1 MLVILM
7 NNWKD
12 IVYFIKIN
20 KNNKDGDGFPIPE
33 ETKSDPIVSNI
44 IGVTRAEEEHAN
56 KMGYTAD
63 LEVEI
68 MSVNYDNQEILE
80 TEDGNRF
87 RIRRTYP
94 KTSEILSLT
103 CSNISVGT

>member
-1 MLVILM
+1 M

-12 IVYFIKIN
+12 IVYFIKV
-20 KNNKDGDGFPIPE
+20 NKDKKDKDGFPI
-33 ETKSDPIVSNI
+33 T
-44 IGVTRAEEEHAN
+44 EEEHAN

-63 LEVEI
+63 LELEI
-68 MSVNYDNQEILE
+68 MTINYDNQEILE
-80 TEDGNRF
+80 VENGNRF

-94 KTSEILSLT
+94 KTSEILILT

>member
-1 MLVILM
+1 MN

-20 KNNKDGDGFPIPE
+20 KNKKDVDGFPISE

-63 LEVEI
+63 LEVEV

>member
-1 MLVILM
+1 MLVISV

-12 IVYFIKIN
+12 IVYFIKVS
-20 KNNKDGDGFPIPE
+20 KDKKDKDGFPISE
-33 ETKSDPIVSNI
+33 EDKSKPVVANI

-68 MSVNYDNQEILE
+68 MSVNYNNQEILE
-80 TEDGNRF
+80 TEDGNRY

>member
-1 MLVILM
+1 MLVISM

-12 IVYFIKIN
+12 IVYFIKV
-20 KNNKDGDGFPIPE
+20 NKDKKDKDGFPITE
-33 ETKSDPIVSNI
+33 EEKSKPIVANI
-44 IGVTRAEEEHAN
+44 VGVTRSEEEHAN

-63 LEVEI
+63 LELEI
-68 MSVNYDNQEILE
+68 MTINYDNQEILE
-80 TEDGNRF
+80 VENGNRF